1 VQLYQP
7 AHISTTAAGLA
18 KIAVLLAHPKLAEGL
33 CINHPH
39 GHLHQYTWL
48 KETQSSTMS
57 KSMTRMKKLRKMKQQ
72 KRRNWPESSK
82 KLRGFGRNRN
92 PP

>member
-1 VQLYQP
+1 
-7 AHISTTAAGLA
+7 
-18 KIAVLLAHPKLAEGL
+18 
-33 CINHPH
+33 
-39 GHLHQYTWL
+39 
-48 KETQSSTMS
+48 MS